1 MTTILV
7 VDDTEINLNL
17 IKSLLSYSGHT
28 ILTARD
34 GYQALEMMSQQT
46 IQLLVVDWMMPRMD
60 GIQLIRAI
68 REQFQEPYRYIIM
81 ITGRQE
87 RDAVITGL
95 GAGADDFITR
105 PFNANELEARIA
117 IGVRIIQLENRMRD
131 LILQTERS
139 KQIWEATTDSIVQLI
154 CLLNRDGKVL
164 QANGVVEN
172 WRLASAYQAKGLHI
186 SHLLGKVYRDAGTKL
201 GIIWEMAQH
210 ELAHGMEYN
219 TECQDEKLG
228 TYFDIHFQPINPF
241 GGLSEQE
248 EAFAAVSIQD
258 VTERKQ
264 LELSLQ
270 EAVTQLA
277 IERDKADNV
286 LLNVLPRPIAERLK
300 AGESTIAEYYD
311 SATVLFAD
319 LVGFTPLT
327 VALSPRQLMEILN
340 TVFSTF
346 DAMTKQH
353 HTEKIKTIGDAYMVV
368 AGVLDSEPDH
378 AKRIGKLALAMMHM
392 MNVINDHVGIDLE
405 LRIGIDSGHV
415 VAGVIGTTKFSYDL
429 WGDVVNTAS
438 RMESTGQ
445 AGKIQVTE
453 RAYELL
459 KDDFILEKRGLIDV
473 KGKGMT
479 LTYWL
484 IGEKK
489 ED

>member
-17 IKSLLSYSGHT
+17 ITSLLSYSGYT
-28 ILTARD
+28 IITAHD
-34 GYQALEMMSQQT
+34 GYEALEVMNQQT

-60 GIQLIRAI
+60 GIQLIRTI

-81 ITGRQE
+81 LTGNKE

-95 GAGADDFITR
+95 SAGADDFITR
-105 PFNANELEARIA
+105 PFSTSELEARIA
-117 IGVRIIQLENRMRD
+117 IGVRIIELENRMRE
-131 LILQTERS
+131 LILQTERA

-164 QANGVVEN
+164 RANGVVEK
-172 WRLASAYQAKGLHI
+172 WRLSSAYQAKGVHI
-186 SHLLGKVYRDAGTKL
+186 SDLLGKVYRDAGAKL
-201 GIIWEMAQH
+201 ATIWQTAKEKLVQ
-210 ELAHGMEYN
+210 GMEYSV
-219 TECQDEKLG
+219 ECRDDKLD

-248 EAFAAVSIQD
+248 DAFAAVSIQD
-258 VTERKQ
+258 VTQSKK

-270 EAVTQLA
+270 EANAQLA

-286 LLNVLPRPIAERLK
+286 LLNILPRAIAERLK
-300 AGESTIAEYYD
+300 AGESTIAEYHEC
-311 SATVLFAD
+311 ATVLFAD

-346 DAMTKQH
+346 DSMTKQYQ
-353 HTEKIKTIGDAYMVV
+353 TEKIKTIGDSYMVV
-368 AGVLDSEPDH
+368 AGVLDPQPDH
-378 AKRIGKLALAMMHM
+378 AQRIAKLALAMMHM
-392 MNVINDHVGIDLE
+392 MKVINDHIGIDLE

-415 VAGVIGTTKFSYDL
+415 VAGVIGTTKLSYDL

-445 AGKIQVTE
+445 AGKIQVTA

-459 KDDFILEKRGLIDV
+459 KDDFILEERGLIDV

-484 IGEKK
+484 LDEKRK
-489 ED
+489 D